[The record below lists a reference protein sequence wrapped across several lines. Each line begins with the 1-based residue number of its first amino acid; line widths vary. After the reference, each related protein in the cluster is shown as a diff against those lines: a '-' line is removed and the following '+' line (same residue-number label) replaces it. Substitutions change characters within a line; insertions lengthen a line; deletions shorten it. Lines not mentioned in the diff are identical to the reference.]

1 MATTV
6 TYKGQT
12 LTTVNNQTRTLET
25 SGTWLEDDITLV
37 DVTSG
42 GSAGAGEYTLENI
55 SPSQSITT
63 SGTVSSYATGGM
75 ISSYTEHIQEGEW
88 YLVTYD
94 GDEYVLQCY
103 LANTGELVLGDVRV
117 ATTNTTLTYLSTPFI
132 VEYNSTV
139 PVYFLATRNTNTH
152 TLKIDKFVWIAGG
165 TTVGTKTITTNGTYD
180 PSDDNLDLYSGVTV
194 NVPSG
199 GSTLTTKTI
208 TSNGTYNASS
218 DNADGYSS
226 VTVNVSGGGLNT
238 KTGSVSFS
246 STYNTTQNVEIVS
259 LSTIGFTPSQFF
271 LIIDDISK
279 VSGIQ
284 YAVLRAS
291 FETGNDGTTYRV
303 TMRYSNTS
311 NSRGVTHNAS
321 SWTSNNNYMLYN
333 DGTKI
338 YFRTT
343 NQYIIRTG
351 TKYNWLAIE

>member
-132 VEYNSTV
+132 VEYNSNV
-139 PVYFLATRNTNTH
+139 PVYFLAARNTNTH
-152 TLKIDKFVWIAGG
+152 TLKIDKFVWIEGG
-165 TTVGTKTITTNGTYD
+165 ATVGTKTISSNGTYD
-180 PSDDNLDLYSGVTV
+180 PADDNLDLYSSVTV

-208 TSNGTYNASS
+208 TTNGTYNASS

-226 VTVNVSGGGLNT
+226 VTVNVAGSSKNVQVAAGVDRVATTSYTAVSGQSIT
-238 KTGSVSFS
+238 VAETGTYDVYWTGYRS
-246 STYNTTQNVEIVS
+246 STSGTSGSQLYIGNSSYGSAQTTFTNNGQSVHLSNVS
-259 LSTIGFTPSQFF
+259 LTKNQIVTVRARARGTNYYMYVGNLTI
-271 LIIDDISK
+271 
-279 VSGIQ
+279 IQ
-284 YAVLRAS
+284 
-291 FETGNDGTTYRV
+291 N
-303 TMRYSNTS
+303 
-311 NSRGVTHNAS
+311 
-321 SWTSNNNYMLYN
+321 
-333 DGTKI
+333 
-338 YFRTT
+338 
-343 NQYIIRTG
+343 
-351 TKYNWLAIE
+351 

>member
-75 ISSYTEHIQEGEW
+75 ISSYTERIQEGEW

-103 LANTGELVLGDVRV
+103 LANTGEIVLGDVRV

-139 PVYFLATRNTNTH
+139 PVYFLAARNTNTH
-152 TLKIDKFVWIAGG
+152 TLKIDKFVWIEGG
-165 TTVGTKTITTNGTYD
+165 ATVGTKTITTNGTYD
-180 PSDDNLDLYSGVTV
+180 PADDNLDLYSGVTV

-199 GSTLTTKTI
+199 SPTLTTKTI
-208 TSNGTYNASS
+208 TTNGTYNASS

-226 VTVNVSGGGLNT
+226 VTVNVPT
-238 KTGSVSFS
+238 YKTGTVSFS
-246 STYNTTQNVEIVS
+246 TTYNSTGNREIVS
-259 LSTIGFTPSQFF
+259 LSTIGFTPKQFY
-271 LIIDDISK
+271 LIIRNKSV
-279 VSGIQ
+279 VSGKR

-291 FETGNDGTTYRV
+291 FETSYDNTYLRTT
-303 TMRYSNTS
+303 TRYSDTS
-311 NSRGVTHNAS
+311 NSLGSSQNAT
-321 SWTSNNNYMLYN
+321 SWTTQTNYYLYM
-333 DGTKI
+333 DGSKV
-338 YFRTT
+338 YLRTT
-343 NQYIIRTG
+343 NSFIIFTD
-351 TKYNWLAIE
+351 TSYDWIAIA